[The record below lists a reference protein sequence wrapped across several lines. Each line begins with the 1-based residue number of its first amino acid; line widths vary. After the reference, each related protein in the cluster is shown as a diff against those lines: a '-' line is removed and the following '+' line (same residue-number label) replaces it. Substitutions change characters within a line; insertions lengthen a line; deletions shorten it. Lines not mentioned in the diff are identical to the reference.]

1 MGRSPGE
8 GNGSPPQSSC
18 LENAVDREAWR
29 ATVHGVAESGT
40 RLSDGHKQRPRR
52 TPGARQTDVPT
63 LLLTNH
69 PGARLPQRC
78 SSGGDSEQRHSGSVT
93 EHVHR
98 LWEPFL
104 LGLPRALQAEMPH
117 SQLSPAPP
125 RSRVTLRRET
135 PQASQG
141 HVFCA
146 HLPDRVARTLPNV
159 LSERTPGPPNTAA
172 LWSTLSP
179 QTLVTRPARSK
190 AAAWP
195 ATCSQLLPSSHL
207 PGPRLHAEPGPISS
221 F

>member
-1 MGRSPGE
+1 M
-8 GNGSPPQSSC
+8 
-18 LENAVDREAWR
+18 
-29 ATVHGVAESGT
+29 
-40 RLSDGHKQRPRR
+40 
-52 TPGARQTDVPT
+52 PT

-159 LSERTPGPPNTAA
+159 LSVEAEFR
-172 LWSTLSP
+172 LLEVLRSTSLETVTF
-179 QTLVTRPARSK
+179 TLFGHKNFTGMI
-190 AAAWP
+190 
-195 ATCSQLLPSSHL
+195 Q
-207 PGPRLHAEPGPISS
+207 
-221 F
+221 